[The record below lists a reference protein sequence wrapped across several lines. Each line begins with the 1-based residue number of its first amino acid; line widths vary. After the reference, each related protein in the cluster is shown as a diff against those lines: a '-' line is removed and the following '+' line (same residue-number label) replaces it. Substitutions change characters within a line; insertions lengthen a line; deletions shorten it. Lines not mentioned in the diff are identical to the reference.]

1 MSNVTGDQIDLFKT
15 FLNLLPIVNLFQS
28 NTDLYTEVT
37 ILFFTLKINS
47 HSNKIYLIKVFIH
60 DKYEVQGSI
69 VLAGTVIKGSLKKY
83 QILHLGPDTK
93 GKF

>member
-37 ILFFTLKINS
+37 ILFLTLKINS
-47 HSNKIYLIKVFIH
+47 HSNKFI
-60 DKYEVQGSI
+60 
-69 VLAGTVIKGSLKKY
+69 
-83 QILHLGPDTK
+83 
-93 GKF
+93 